1 MNKYLIFRTDRIGD
15 FLLSLILIKS
25 IKRND
30 PNCHITV
37 VCSEKN
43 YDYIKSFKIIDRV
56 KLLRKGFLNKLKTF
70 FSLNKQSYKSIII
83 HDLKNRSKILSYFLK
98 SKNKYN
104 PSNKNII
111 SYIDEIKKIL
121 NNLDFLF
128 VENDLDT
135 LDDRSLIQSNYTS
148 GDYILLH
155 FDEKWIH
162 NEYIKHYLNIE
173 PSEDQLFE
181 FLIELSNKTNK
192 NIIITSG
199 KKTPIILEN
208 VLKKKVSSKI
218 KLIKNLPFEKLETVI
233 INSSLLI
240 SCHGAVSHVAA
251 ARKIQQIDIIDPS
264 YSYHIWS
271 AHFRNYRSINRSNFI
286 NLSKNIINLL

>member
-1 MNKYLIFRTDRIGD
+1 M
-15 FLLSLILIKS
+15 
-25 IKRND
+25 
-30 PNCHITV
+30 
-37 VCSEKN
+37 
-43 YDYIKSFKIIDRV
+43 
-56 KLLRKGFLNKLKTF
+56 
-70 FSLNKQSYKSIII
+70 
-83 HDLKNRSKILSYFLK
+83 
-98 SKNKYN
+98 
-104 PSNKNII
+104 
-111 SYIDEIKKIL
+111 
-121 NNLDFLF
+121 F

-208 VLKKKVSSKI
+208 VLKKVSSKI